1 MDVVNEQF
9 SAKPYLLNSK
19 DFGWESSR
27 YNSLKLIQ
35 DFYDVNEHQ
44 LYYGYMQTDMI
55 HFESIKNIQRQV
67 QYWIDN
73 SMWTVFDKLPS
84 EGKDIKDIEKKIVA
98 KQVWLFN
105 QYQIGGKN
113 WKYPMSVHYNPRQG
127 IFVAHPGGTRSRIL
141 SLIGAEKTLVWF
153 HSIDKERKPIGELEP
168 VSLYDIRKMHGYENE
183 INIDFVPDHGS
194 FIPHIS
200 YDEDLEDNLMK
211 VQIEIRNNILSS
223 RIFCES
229 DKLQILSRFVTP
241 STKKEFKKY
250 DFRYYKLDV
259 KNYSLKS
266 ELNCFFSFC
275 IRRQYKDNNMSLILC
290 K

>member
-1 MDVVNEQF
+1 MDAVNRQF
-9 SAKPYLLNSK
+9 NAKPYLLNSK
-19 DFGWESSR
+19 DFSWESSR

-35 DFYDVNEHQ
+35 DFYDSNGHQ

-73 SMWTVFDKLPS
+73 RMWTAFDKRPS
-84 EGKDIKDIEKKIVA
+84 EGKAIKDIEKKIVA

-127 IFVAHPGGTRSRIL
+127 IFVAHPGSTRSRIL
-141 SLIGAEKTLVWF
+141 SLIGADKTLVWF
-153 HSIDKERKPIGELEP
+153 HSIDKKRKPIGELDP
-168 VSLYDIRKMHGYENE
+168 VSLYDIRKMHDYENE
-183 INIDFVPDHGS
+183 MVIGFVPDHGS

-229 DKLQILSRFVTP
+229 NKLQILSNFVTL

-250 DFRYYKLDV
+250 VSRYKLDV

-275 IRRQYKDNNMSLILC
+275 LRRQYKDNNMSLILC